1 MKPIITCVAAIGLI
15 LSIATSRAQES
26 LPLPSFGSETPT
38 APPAESVPA
47 FPPLDNN
54 APPVPPPPTSVPPP
68 ATAVPPPATAPV
80 SPPASYNANPVPPT
94 GNATPPLATSRNR
107 AVPLARNPNQPAT
120 DYWSRDAR
128 QLDLIRLDQYSDRL
142 ATVARHLHADAHR
155 LCRHSIHSASIEA
168 HVDQLDRLQQHLHQL
183 LHEAVATGN
192 YFAVSIG
199 QIQGD
204 VQQVRTLIGQLYHE
218 LRHQGIDGARARD
231 QRLMAHMRQ
240 IIVQDA
246 TPLLQLMDQEVYGYN
261 QYRRTDGCNGGYCPS
276 GRPMYSAGPYY
287 SDYWQAD

>member
-1 MKPIITCVAAIGLI
+1 
-15 LSIATSRAQES
+15 
-26 LPLPSFGSETPT
+26 
-38 APPAESVPA
+38 
-47 FPPLDNN
+47 
-54 APPVPPPPTSVPPP
+54 
-68 ATAVPPPATAPV
+68 
-80 SPPASYNANPVPPT
+80 
-94 GNATPPLATSRNR
+94 
-107 AVPLARNPNQPAT
+107 VPLARNPNQPAT
-120 DYWSRDAR
+120 DYWSRDGS